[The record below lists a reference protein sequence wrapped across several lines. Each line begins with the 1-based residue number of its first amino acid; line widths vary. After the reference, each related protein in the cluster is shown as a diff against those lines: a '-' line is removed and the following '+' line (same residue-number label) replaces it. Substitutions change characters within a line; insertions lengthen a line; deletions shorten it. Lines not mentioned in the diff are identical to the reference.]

1 MINIESILEEKK
13 IGIKVIGVGGAG
25 NNAVNRMIEDN
36 VEYVEFITVNTDDQ
50 DLANS
55 NAGTKV
61 QLGLKLT
68 KGLGA
73 GGRPEIGEAAALE
86 SKEDIEKV
94 IENTEMLFVTAGM
107 GGGTGTGA
115 APVIASIAREKGIL
129 TVGIVT
135 KPFAFEGPKR
145 MKNAME
151 GIAKLKEAVDTLV
164 IIPNQKLLEVMD
176 KDATLLDSFKKADEV
191 LRQGVQG
198 ISDVVT
204 KPGVI
209 NLDFSDITTVMKDK
223 GLAHMGVG
231 RATGK
236 NRIET
241 ATKMAISSPMI
252 ETSIA
257 GGMSVVVN
265 ITSDSSVS
273 LHATDEAMKAIT
285 EVLDDSPEVFFGV
298 LIDDN
303 LKDEV
308 VVTVI
313 TTGLENKSEDKVEK
327 VIENQFEDKV
337 QTFQKEV
344 QVAQQAE
351 VRDSDMSSI
360 KTVDV
365 NGNANK
371 PQGDKTFKKIPDL
384 NERFSLPVFDTKR

>member
-1 MINIESILEEKK
+1 MINIESNLEEKK
-13 IGIKVIGVGGAG
+13 IEIKVIGVGGAG

-36 VEYVEFITVNTDDQ
+36 VEYVDFIVVNTDDQ
-50 DLANS
+50 DLVNS
-55 NAGTKV
+55 NADTKV
-61 QLGLKLT
+61 QLGVKLT
-68 KGLGA
+68 KGQGA
-73 GGRPEIGEAAALE
+73 GGKPEVGESAALE

-94 IENTEMLFVTAGM
+94 IENTDMLFVTAGM

-115 APVIASIAREKGIL
+115 APVIAAIAREKGIL

-135 KPFAFEGPKR
+135 KPFSFEGPKR
-145 MKNAME
+145 MKNALQ
-151 GIAKLKEAVDTLV
+151 GIEKLREAVDTLV
-164 IIPNQKLLEVMD
+164 IIPNQKLIEIMD
-176 KDATLLDSFKKADEV
+176 KDATLLDSFQKADEV

-209 NLDFSDITTVMKDK
+209 NLDFSDITSVMKDK

-265 ITSDSSVS
+265 ITSDKSIG
-273 LHATDEAMKAIT
+273 LHATDEALKAIGD
-285 EVLDDSPEVFFGV
+285 VLDEEPEVFFGV
-298 LIDDN
+298 LIDEN

-308 VVTVI
+308 IVTVI
-313 TTGLENKSEDKVEK
+313 TTGLEEDKKQAKVENKTSEKVEK
-327 VIENQFEDKV
+327 PQDGETTTVE
-337 QTFQKEV
+337 
-344 QVAQQAE
+344 A
-351 VRDSDMSSI
+351 RDGDISF
-360 KTVDV
+360 KTVDI
-365 NGNANK
+365 
-371 PQGDKTFKKIPDL
+371 QGKQQDKGFKKVPDL
-384 NERFSLPVFDTKR
+384 NERFSLPVFDTKNK